1 MFEETCRTMRFLK
14 KKKSEADK
22 VDIIPKFP
30 DLHVNSFME
39 KEFQTNH
46 VKIFEGIF
54 RKSTTWIWK
63 SLIKHRSRNCL
74 NCLEKLPWP
83 RFDIIIKSLK
93 KNKLSKL
100 SLNRCVKCPYSEF
113 FWSFFSCIRSE
124 WGEIWGISPCSIRMW
139 EKRIRKI
146 PNIDN
151 FHVVLV

>member
-74 NCLEKLPWP
+74 NCLEKLLWP
-83 RFDIIIKSLK
+83 HFDIIIKSLK
-93 KNKLSKL
+93 KNKLSKFSL
-100 SLNRCVKCPYSEF
+100 SHCVKSVRIQSFSGPFFPAFGLNKERYGVSLRVQFECGKKGSEKF
-113 FWSFFSCIRSE
+113 
-124 WGEIWGISPCSIRMW
+124 
-139 EKRIRKI
+139 RI
-146 PNIDN
+146 
-151 FHVVLV
+151 